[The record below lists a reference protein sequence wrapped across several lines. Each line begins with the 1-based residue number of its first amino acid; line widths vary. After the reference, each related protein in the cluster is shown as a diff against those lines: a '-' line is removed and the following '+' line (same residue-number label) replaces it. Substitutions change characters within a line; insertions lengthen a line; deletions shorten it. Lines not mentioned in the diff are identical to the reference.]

1 MRYPL
6 VQRGLIAL
14 VQVLAMGVWFSAS
27 AVVPALA
34 SQWHM
39 SAGAAA
45 WLTAPVQAGFVAG
58 AIVSAVSGLA
68 DRMRPHL
75 LVAGCAAGAAACT
88 LVMALF
94 ADGPLAA
101 VPLRFATG
109 AFLAGVY
116 PVGMKLMVSWSR
128 PAGRALAM
136 GVLIGAL
143 TLGSA
148 LPHLIGGL
156 WRLDWRAVLVTAAA
170 AAFAGAI
177 LAGALVRPGPQFPPA
192 GGTGRPRYVLA
203 MFADH
208 GPRLVNLA
216 YFGHMWE
223 LYALWTWLP
232 AFLAASGTATTGLP
246 ASASPGRP
254 GIEAFLAIGVAGAA
268 GCLIGGWAADRLGR
282 AATAAAALAISGA
295 CCLLS
300 PLSFTASRPW
310 LLAFAVVWGAAVIA
324 DSGVFSTLL
333 SELADRRY
341 IGTALTAQTAVGFL
355 LTIVTIQLVPL
366 IAAAAGWRYAF
377 LALAAGPLTALPA
390 LTSLNRQM
398 RRNEPAI
405 TNHRK
410 DITMNS
416 CWPGGPPAIGQTAE
430 LSRAVT
436 PDDIERFT
444 QISGDRNPLHYDPAA
459 AKASRFGEIIVQGG
473 ITSAILNAVVAES
486 LPGPGT
492 VFLNVN
498 WDFKAPVRPGDTIT
512 GRVQILEA
520 RTDKPVTKLRTTV
533 IRGDG
538 TVALDG
544 TAVCYT
550 TAITTGRPHAP
561 VKRRT

>member
-6 VQRGLIAL
+6 VQRGLIGL
-14 VQVLAMGVWFSAS
+14 VLVLAMGVWFSAS

-45 WLTAPVQAGFVAG
+45 WLTTPVQAGFVAG
-58 AIVSAVSGLA
+58 AVVSAVSGLA

-136 GVLIGAL
+136 GVLIGSL

-148 LPHLIGGL
+148 LPHLIDGL
-156 WRLDWRAVLVTAAA
+156 WRLNWRAVLVAAAA

-177 LAGALVRPGPQFPPA
+177 VAGALVRPGPQFPPA
-192 GGTGRPRYVLA
+192 GGTGRPCYALA
-203 MFADH
+203 IFADR

-232 AFLAASGTATTGLP
+232 TFLAASGTATTGRSAL
-246 ASASPGRP
+246 ASPG
-254 GIEAFLAIGVAGAA
+254 IETFLAIGVAGVA

-282 AATAAAALAISGA
+282 AATAAAALAVSGA

-300 PLSFTASRPW
+300 PLSFTASRLW
-310 LLAFAVVWGAAVIA
+310 LLAFAAVWGAAVIA

-341 IGTALTAQTAVGFL
+341 LGTALTAQTAVGFG
-355 LTIVTIQLVPL
+355 LTIVTIQAIPL
-366 IAAAAGWRYAF
+366 LAAATGWRYAF
-377 LALAAGPLTALPA
+377 LALAAGPMTALPA
-390 LTSLNRQM
+390 LTALNRQM
-398 RRNEPAI
+398 RPNELLSPI
-405 TNHRK
+405 T
-410 DITMNS
+410 
-416 CWPGGPPAIGQTAE
+416 
-430 LSRAVT
+430 
-436 PDDIERFT
+436 ER
-444 QISGDRNPLHYDPAA
+444 
-459 AKASRFGEIIVQGG
+459 
-473 ITSAILNAVVAES
+473 TS
-486 LPGPGT
+486 P
-492 VFLNVN
+492 
-498 WDFKAPVRPGDTIT
+498 
-512 GRVQILEA
+512 
-520 RTDKPVTKLRTTV
+520 
-533 IRGDG
+533 
-538 TVALDG
+538 
-544 TAVCYT
+544 
-550 TAITTGRPHAP
+550 
-561 VKRRT
+561 

>member
-1 MRYPL
+1 VRYPL

-45 WLTAPVQAGFVAG
+45 WLTTPVQAGFVLG
-58 AIVSAVSGLA
+58 AVVSAATGLA
-68 DRMRPHL
+68 DRLRPHL
-75 LVAGCAAGAAACT
+75 LVAGCAAGAATCT
-88 LVMALF
+88 LVMALL
-94 ADGPLAA
+94 ADGLLAA

-136 GVLIGAL
+136 GVLIGSL

-148 LPHLIGGL
+148 LPHLIDGL
-156 WRLDWRAVLVTAAA
+156 WRLNWRAVLFAAAA

-177 LAGALVRPGPQFPPA
+177 VAGALVRPGPQFPQA
-192 GGTGRPRYVLA
+192 GGTGRPRYALA
-203 MFADH
+203 MFADR

-232 AFLAASGTATTGLP
+232 AFLAASGTATAGLP
-246 ASASPGRP
+246 ASAIPGRP
-254 GIEAFLAIGVAGAA
+254 GIESFLAIGVAGVA

-282 AATAAAALAISGA
+282 AATAAAAVAVSGA

-300 PLSFTASRPW
+300 PLFFTADRPW
-310 LLAFAVVWGAAVIA
+310 LLAFAAVWGAAVVA

-341 IGTALTAQTAVGFL
+341 IGTALTAQTAAGFL
-355 LTIVTIQLVPL
+355 LTIVTIQLIPL
-366 IAAAAGWRYAF
+366 IAVAVGWRCAF
-377 LALAAGPLTALPA
+377 LALAAGPLAALPA

-398 RRNEPAI
+398 RRN
-405 TNHRK
+405 
-410 DITMNS
+410 
-416 CWPGGPPAIGQTAE
+416 
-430 LSRAVT
+430 
-436 PDDIERFT
+436 
-444 QISGDRNPLHYDPAA
+444 
-459 AKASRFGEIIVQGG
+459 
-473 ITSAILNAVVAES
+473 
-486 LPGPGT
+486 
-492 VFLNVN
+492 
-498 WDFKAPVRPGDTIT
+498 
-512 GRVQILEA
+512 
-520 RTDKPVTKLRTTV
+520 
-533 IRGDG
+533 
-538 TVALDG
+538 
-544 TAVCYT
+544 
-550 TAITTGRPHAP
+550 PHAIANIG
-561 VKRRT
+561 RTSQ